1 MTKAKAKRV
10 RTREQDAVE
19 APVPAPAPTP
29 ALPVRVG
36 AAIVIHAFGDRV
48 GRYGCG
54 GVTSDERT
62 QPEPLR
68 ELDPTERAA
77 ACQLILSEMDKM
89 RVTLA
94 GVIGGRATVEI
105 CRGCRSNATSGL
117 AAARHALGHDDSD
130 SDRTAFDPEG

>member
-1 MTKAKAKRV
+1 MTAKAKAKPRS
-10 RTREQDAVE
+10 RSRAAPREPEAVE
-19 APVPAPAPTP
+19 PTP
-29 ALPVRVG
+29 APLPRVG
-36 AAIVIHAFGDRV
+36 AAIVIHAFGDRA

-54 GVTSDERT
+54 GVTSDDRT

-77 ACQLILSEMDKM
+77 AYQSILSEMDRM

-117 AAARHALGHDDSD
+117 AAARHALGHDDDTSD
-130 SDRTAFDPEG
+130 AGFDLEDD

>member
-1 MTKAKAKRV
+1 MKARAKKAPALAKAV
-10 RTREQDAVE
+10 PDPTL
-19 APVPAPAPTP
+19 AP
-29 ALPVRVG
+29 LRVG
-36 AAIVIHAFGDRV
+36 AAVVVHAFGDRV

-54 GVTSDERT
+54 GVTMDDRI

-77 ACQLILSEMDKM
+77 ACQSILSEMDKL

-94 GVIGGRATVEI
+94 AAIGGSITVEI

-117 AAARHALGHDDSD
+117 AAARHALGYDDD
-130 SDRTAFDPEG
+130 GDRAAFDPEI